1 MVRKVE
7 KGGRVRKKGFDQEEG
22 DGGGKRRRGKVEGE
36 GEEKRKGGE

>member
-22 DGGGKRRRGKVEGE
+22 DGGGKRRRGGK
-36 GEEKRKGGE
+36 EERGRVKG

>member
-22 DGGGKRRRGKVEGE
+22 EGGGKRRRGGK
-36 GEEKRKGGE
+36 EERGKMKG